1 MAEVI
6 NPPSYF
12 FSTIDFNPTFYTST
26 NGSLSQTQA
35 NALYLQKT
43 IRDTA
48 TALETFSAGIQT
60 PSLSSTGTG
69 ASNIL
74 NIGIQSRTASGA
86 VHHYSDGDNC
96 VSGADV
102 EINNGLTN
110 NSATNIHNG
119 TGANATGQVNIMSG
133 SENSGSITI
142 GNETTNDTT
151 TTFRGNTTITRLA
164 TALTPTYSYPV
175 AAGKVGERIV
185 GTNTTAYPSPYV
197 DKQASTVSLTK
208 GVWILTSVITTVTL
222 VGANAYFNN
231 YISTVPNVKTNLIGA
246 LEIGVISTSTNTGST
261 TASAIVSINATT
273 SYYVNIQ
280 AGQTNPVST
289 LVFSAIRIS

>member
-12 FSTIDFNPTFYTST
+12 FSTINFNPTFYTST

-43 IRDTA
+43 IMDTA

-96 VSGADV
+96 VSGAGV
-102 EINNGLTN
+102 HINNGINN
-110 NSATNIHNG
+110 NSTTNIHNG

-133 SENSGSITI
+133 SANSGTITL

-164 TALTPTYSYPV
+164 TALTPTYNYPV
-175 AAGKVGERIV
+175 VATRIGERIT
-185 GTNTTAYPSPYV
+185 GTNTTTYPTAYV
-197 DKQASTVSLTK
+197 NKQVSAISLSK
-208 GVWILTSVITTVTL
+208 GVWILTSVITTINLT
-222 VGANAYFNN
+222 NTSYFNN
-231 YISTVPNVKTNLIGA
+231 YISTVANVNTNLLSSIELSVFPSSPA
-246 LEIGVISTSTNTGST
+246 ST
-261 TASAIVSINATT
+261 TTSASISINATT
-273 SYYVNIQ
+273 TYFVNIQ
-280 AGQTNPVST
+280 CNITNPITS
-289 LVFSAIRIS
+289 LIFSAIRIS